1 MNERKLLVDTDTKH
15 TMSSGLQHS
24 EGFEVERI
32 QQSFNIKVYGCIGDS
47 PALKL
52 MSNMIGHNGYYPCYY
67 CDIKGVHIRKPRK
80 RQYPYTPANNCR
92 TVNSFYVLSRE
103 AQLKSQNI
111 FGHLGISILEDV
123 LDVPLPHGIIID
135 YAHVSLLR
143 HFRDVIRVVASSLAP
158 AMRGVQDFSFIKAI
172 ELKNLLLYGFIPHF
186 MNYLTTDQL
195 CFISLFTIG
204 IRLLHADSVFNH
216 TTSVTANNLF
226 RQYYA
231 DHHKY
236 FSHLANFVLHL
247 HQHFQVLYDCHGPLS
262 SINTFAQEDFI
273 GYISKNKNGATSFDT
288 ILAYYYNIDV
298 LLKNLDD
305 KTMHNDNGNICF
317 LILLK
322 NNLGPLDLFLIER
335 KHELFNELNNYHKQN
350 CLCSDFY
357 ECIKTYRRF
366 VLFNKI
372 FHSLQYIKRKTTNSY
387 FVQYLYR
394 SEQPEFGIIKVFFQH
409 RRYTYALI
417 QNFQV
422 VNAFSEYFKES
433 QYYALLKQSI
443 DKIYFVLKRTN
454 NSRIVLADKIQR
466 HLIIFENCKGK

>member
-1 MNERKLLVDTDTKH
+1 
-15 TMSSGLQHS
+15 MSSDLQHS

-80 RQYPYTPANNCR
+80 RQYPYTPTNNCR

-322 NNLGPLDLFLIER
+322 NNLG
-335 KHELFNELNNYHKQN
+335 
-350 CLCSDFY
+350 
-357 ECIKTYRRF
+357 
-366 VLFNKI
+366 
-372 FHSLQYIKRKTTNSY
+372 KR
-387 FVQYLYR
+387 L
-394 SEQPEFGIIKVFFQH
+394 H
-409 RRYTYALI
+409 R
-417 QNFQV
+417 
-422 VNAFSEYFKES
+422 
-433 QYYALLKQSI
+433 
-443 DKIYFVLKRTN
+443 
-454 NSRIVLADKIQR
+454 
-466 HLIIFENCKGK
+466 

>member
-1 MNERKLLVDTDTKH
+1 
-15 TMSSGLQHS
+15 
-24 EGFEVERI
+24 FEVERI

-80 RQYPYTPANNCR
+80 RQYPYTPTNNCR
-92 TVNSFYVLSRE
+92 TVNSFYVHSRE

-135 YAHVSLLR
+135 YAHASLLR

-158 AMRGVQDFSFIKAI
+158 AVRQRIDDSLIKQRFPHFFHRKMRGVQDFSFIKTI
-172 ELKNLLLYGFIPHF
+172 ELKKLLLYGFIPHF

-273 GYISKNKNGATSFDT
+273 GYI
-288 ILAYYYNIDV
+288 
-298 LLKNLDD
+298 
-305 KTMHNDNGNICF
+305 
-317 LILLK
+317 
-322 NNLGPLDLFLIER
+322 
-335 KHELFNELNNYHKQN
+335 
-350 CLCSDFY
+350 
-357 ECIKTYRRF
+357 
-366 VLFNKI
+366 
-372 FHSLQYIKRKTTNSY
+372 
-387 FVQYLYR
+387 
-394 SEQPEFGIIKVFFQH
+394 
-409 RRYTYALI
+409 
-417 QNFQV
+417 
-422 VNAFSEYFKES
+422 
-433 QYYALLKQSI
+433 
-443 DKIYFVLKRTN
+443 
-454 NSRIVLADKIQR
+454 
-466 HLIIFENCKGK
+466 